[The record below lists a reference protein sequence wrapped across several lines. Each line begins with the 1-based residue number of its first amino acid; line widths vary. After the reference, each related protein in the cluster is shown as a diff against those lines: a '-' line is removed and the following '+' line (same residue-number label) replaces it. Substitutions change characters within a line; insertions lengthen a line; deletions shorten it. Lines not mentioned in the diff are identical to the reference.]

1 MARVR
6 VDVETTEPRLR
17 SREDRAEET
26 ELRELRDEKASRENG
41 VPKRPVLKA
50 ESSRVPKRP
59 F

>member
-6 VDVETTEPRLR
+6 VDVETTKPRLR

-26 ELRELRDEKASRENG
+26 ELREHIDEKASRENG
-41 VPKRPVLKA
+41 VPKRP
-50 ESSRVPKRP
+50 